1 MTVQLHRDSP
11 LPLLER
17 LPRLHDGQ
25 LFLDSPSPATRALV
39 AFVWSLLERAYPE
52 DDPRRV
58 QFRIAPEEHF
68 RRLTRVRREL
78 LELPETR
85 ERLRELLREQ
95 GWPLERTWFDL
106 LRLRA
111 VLSGG
116 HRNPAA
122 AHAYLPH
129 RDTWYANPP
138 AQVNVWTAVSDV
150 SEEQAFAFWPEHWER
165 PIANDSAV
173 FDYARWVE
181 YGGWQVPDTRKRY
194 PVVLEEPAG
203 PELRVPARSGECLL
217 FSGSH
222 LHATRGHD
230 AGTTRFSVEFR
241 VVLQD
246 DLEPQRLRRRLDNRS
261 RGTTLPDFLRA
272 SDFVPLPPA
281 LAARPA
287 GEPGPP

>member
-1 MTVQLHRDSP
+1 MPVHRDSP

-17 LPRLHDGQ
+17 LQRLHDGE
-25 LFLDSPSPATRALV
+25 LFLDSAGPATRALV
-39 AFVWSLLERAYPE
+39 AFVWGLLERAYPE
-52 DDPRRV
+52 DDPRRA
-58 QFRIAPEEHF
+58 QFRVAPEEHF

-78 LELPETR
+78 LERPETR
-85 ERLRELLREQ
+85 TLLRELLRAQ

-111 VLSGG
+111 VTSGG

-122 AHAYLPH
+122 AHAYLLH

-138 AQVNVWTAVSDV
+138 AQINVWTAVSDV
-150 SEEQAFAFWPEHWER
+150 SEEQAFAFWTEHWQR
-165 PIANDSAV
+165 PIANDSQV
-173 FDYARWVE
+173 FDYGRWVE
-181 YGGWQVPDTRKRY
+181 YGGWQVPDGRKQY
-194 PVVLEEPAG
+194 PVALEQPAG

-230 AGTTRFSVEFR
+230 SGETRFSVEFR

-246 DLEPQRLRRRLDNRS
+246 DLEPQRLRRRVDSRS

-272 SDFVPLPPA
+272 ADFAPPPFE
-281 LAARPA
+281 LWARHA
-287 GEPGPP
+287 GAPGSP